1 MWRMYN
7 PIQAAYSAN
16 IGMSMSPWD
25 RPGAALTRAAADDRT
40 MHELYLWPF
49 AEGVHAGVTAVMA
62 AYNAVN
68 GSASSQNS
76 YMINNLLKDELGFQG
91 YIMSDWLAQMSGVAA
106 SLAGLDMGMPGDTM
120 IPLLG
125 YSYWMYAMTEAVL
138 NGSTPVDR
146 LDDAAVR
153 IVAAWYQ
160 TGQE

>member
-1 MWRMYN
+1 
-7 PIQAAYSAN
+7 
-16 IGMSMSPWD
+16 
-25 RPGAALTRAAADDRT
+25 

-49 AEGVHAGVTAVMA
+49 AEAVRAGVVSAMA

-68 GSASSQNS
+68 GSACSQNS
-76 YMINNLLKDELGFQG
+76 YLINNLLKDELGFQG
-91 YIMSDWLAQMSGVAA
+91 FIMSDWLAQMSGVAS

-125 YSYWMYAMTEAVL
+125 NSYWMYEMSTAIL

-160 TGQE
+160 MGQESVFLFQFEAKPV